1 MGFEEPY
8 YPTRPKGTSNGPFLL
23 LRRGIFWYVNICR
36 KHISQKDP
44 AMLKPYPH
52 WNNIPQTADE
62 DDEEEST
69 QPKSLFFPQLKE
81 RPWHAFEQKIQYSQI
96 HFYLSKEI
104 GDPHEYVDMI
114 HRIKVAQPGD
124 VIFIHLNSDGGR
136 IDTGVQIIN
145 AMQSSQ
151 AKIVTVLDS
160 KAFSLATMIFLAG
173 DEFIVH
179 DHAIIMFHNF
189 KGGTFG
195 KGNEMVA
202 QLDASVK
209 WFSALAR
216 KLYVPF
222 LTNEEVDRL
231 FKGEDIWMQSADIRK
246 RLDSMVK
253 QDSQEQAAP
262 KKRGRKKATSAE

>member
-1 MGFEEPY
+1 M
-8 YPTRPKGTSNGPFLL
+8 
-23 LRRGIFWYVNICR
+23 
-36 KHISQKDP
+36 
-44 AMLKPYPH
+44 MKPYPH
-52 WNNIPQTADE
+52 WNAPTLSE
-62 DDEEEST
+62 DDDDEEST
-69 QPKSLFFPQLKE
+69 QPKPLFFPQLKE

-96 HFYLSKEI
+96 HFYLSREI
-104 GDPHEYVDMI
+104 GDPHDYVDMI
-114 HRIKVAQPGD
+114 HRIKIAQPGD
-124 VIFIHLNSDGGR
+124 IIFIHLNSDGGR

-222 LTNEEVDRL
+222 LSSEEVDRL

-246 RLDSMVK
+246 RLDNMVK
-253 QDSQEQAAP
+253 QNQEAP
-262 KKRGRKKATSAE
+262 PRKKRGRKRAEPSE